1 MPLLHPRTPLSSS
14 INRRVWVSLGR
25 PFIVEPPSLRF
36 SRCRRL
42 LRNRRLVLMNLAILR
57 ICFLH
62 SFSVVFLY
70 WFYVFS

>member
-1 MPLLHPRTPLSSS
+1 MTWAATAPPTLLSSPS
-14 INRRVWVSLGR
+14 SSETRVSETSCN
-25 PFIVEPPSLRF
+25 PCTDVEVCAPDLVE
-36 SRCRRL
+36 
-42 LRNRRLVLMNLAILR
+42 NRRLVLMNLAILR

>member
-1 MPLLHPRTPLSSS
+1 MTRAATAPPTLLSSPS
-14 INRRVWVSLGR
+14 SSVETRVSETSCNPCTDVEVCAPDLVENRH
-25 PFIVEPPSLRF
+25 
-36 SRCRRL
+36 
-42 LRNRRLVLMNLAILR
+42 LVLMNLAILR